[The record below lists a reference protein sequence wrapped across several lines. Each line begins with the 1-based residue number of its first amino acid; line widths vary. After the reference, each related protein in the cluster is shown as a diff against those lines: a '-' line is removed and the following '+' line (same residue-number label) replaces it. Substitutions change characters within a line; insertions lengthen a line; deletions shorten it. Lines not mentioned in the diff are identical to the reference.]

1 MSDDRGSRQD
11 ARGYKGDEEG
21 FLNEDFACMV
31 QRESSR
37 VYLIVWEG
45 VIGPHVKFR
54 VQKFK
59 FKN

>member
-21 FLNEDFACMV
+21 FLNEFACMV

-45 VIGPHVKFR
+45 VISPHVKF
-54 VQKFK
+54 V
-59 FKN
+59 FKNLNSKI

>member
-21 FLNEDFACMV
+21 FLN
-31 QRESSR
+31 ESSR